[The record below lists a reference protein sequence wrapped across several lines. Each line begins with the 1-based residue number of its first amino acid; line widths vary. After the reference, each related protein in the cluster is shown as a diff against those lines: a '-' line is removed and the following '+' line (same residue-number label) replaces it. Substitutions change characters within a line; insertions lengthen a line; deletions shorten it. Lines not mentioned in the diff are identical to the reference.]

1 MGADEGRQ
9 KHTPI
14 TDEETKGACE
24 YGEHGRGRTK
34 QHTNLRQGKLGCEY
48 DQLDKGGRKHTF
60 PREDKEAKVG
70 VSIPNMDEGGRK
82 HTLSKKHALP
92 SDKEKGDVSTAN
104 TDEGG

>member
-1 MGADEGRQ
+1 LGVSM
-9 KHTPI
+9 
-14 TDEETKGACE
+14 
-24 YGEHGRGRTK
+24 
-34 QHTNLRQGKLGCEY
+34 TNV
-48 DQLDKGGRKHTF
+48 DKGGRKHTL

-92 SDKEKGDVSTAN
+92 SDEEKGDVSTAN